1 VAGSAGVAESEAGG
15 AAGLGVGVAERV
27 AGALAG
33 VGPVL
38 GVDAGGSG
46 TRAALVVDGV
56 VTRRL
61 TAGPFNFLLYEGGV
75 DQMAALARE
84 AQPAA
89 MGIGVPGI
97 AREPGGTQAFGRAIA
112 EASGV
117 PTLAAPDATVA
128 WLGAFLGDPGII
140 VSAGTGSVAVGGSSP
155 DRLVRVGGHGHLIG
169 DEGSAY
175 WIGRRALR
183 AALAAAEQAGPP
195 TGLLDAIL
203 AATAGTLDQFV
214 LRVQRAPAD
223 RTILTGLT
231 PLVARLA
238 EGPEADPVAQKI
250 IADAAAALAGLAGAL
265 RARFGDLPVAG
276 SGGVLSI
283 PSLWAA
289 FQAAT
294 GAGRPLAPPEIGA
307 ALLLADRS
315 TQ

>member
-1 VAGSAGVAESEAGG
+1 
-15 AAGLGVGVAERV
+15 
-27 AGALAG
+27 
-33 VGPVL
+33 VL

-46 TRAALVVDGV
+46 TRAALVVGGV

-61 TAGPFNFLLYEGGV
+61 SAGPFNFLLYEGGV
-75 DQMAALARE
+75 AQMAALARE

-97 AREPGGTQAFGRAIA
+97 AREPGGAQAFGRAIA

-128 WLGAFLGDPGII
+128 WLGAFLGGPGII

-155 DRLVRVGGHGHLIG
+155 DGLVRVGGHGHLIG

-195 TGLLDAIL
+195 TALLDAVL
-203 AATAGTLDQFV
+203 AATGGTLDELV

-231 PLVARLA
+231 PVVARLA
-238 EGPEADPVAQKI
+238 DGPQEDRVAQAI
-250 IADAAAALAGLAGAL
+250 IMDAAAALAGLAWAL
-265 RARFGDLPVAG
+265 RARLGDLPVAG
-276 SGGVLSI
+276 AGGVLAI

-294 GAGRPLAPPEIGA
+294 GAARPLAPPDIGA
-307 ALLLADRS
+307 ALLLAGRS
-315 TQ
+315 TR

>member
-1 VAGSAGVAESEAGG
+1 
-15 AAGLGVGVAERV
+15 VAERV
-27 AGALAG
+27 EAALVG

-56 VTRRL
+56 VSRRL
-61 TAGPFNFLLYEGGV
+61 SAGPFNFLLHEGGV
-75 DQMAALARE
+75 AQMAALALE

-97 AREPGGTQAFGRAIA
+97 AREPGGAAAFGAAIT

-117 PTLAAPDATVA
+117 PTLVAPDATVA
-128 WLGAFLGDPGII
+128 WLGAFLGEPGII
-140 VSAGTGSVAVGGSSP
+140 VSAGTGSVAVGGASP
-155 DRLVRVGGHGHLIG
+155 DGLVRVGGHGHLIG

-183 AALAAAEQAGPP
+183 TALAAAEQAGPP
-195 TGLLDAIL
+195 TRLLEAIL
-203 AATAGTLDQFV
+203 EVTGGTLDEFV
-214 LRVQRAPAD
+214 LRVQRAAAD
-223 RTILTGLT
+223 RTILAGLT

-238 EGPEADPVAQKI
+238 EGPEADPVAQTI
-250 IADAAAALAGLAGAL
+250 IADAAALLAELAQAL
-265 RARFGDLPVAG
+265 RARLGDLPVAG
-276 SGGVLSI
+276 AGGVLAI
-283 PSLWAA
+283 APVWAA

-294 GAGRPLAPPEIGA
+294 DAGRPLAPPEIGA

-315 TQ
+315 TR